1 VIEKGK
7 PAARR
12 GRKAYG
18 PLKEVAGLPNQ
29 PEPDQRWDHQ
39 EWEPSGALKSALEQ
53 MPLLAQT
60 PQSEDL
66 ARLKPHLE
74 EALETL
80 ERLEQKRGLSNRE
93 KMRGEAL
100 RMLLTSIK
108 RVQ

>member
-7 PAARR
+7 PVARR

-53 MPLLAQT
+53 TPQLTQR

-80 ERLEQKRGLSNRE
+80 ERLERERGLSDRE